1 MQACSQGP
9 QAPLPEMQ
17 THSNT
22 SHCAWIYYILQRIS
36 VCEEWGM
43 GEQSLADTMC
53 VCVCVYIYI
62 YIYVYIFSAGHGILY
77 YKAGY
82 E

>member
-1 MQACSQGP
+1 MQACSQRP

-22 SHCAWIYYILQRIS
+22 SHCAWIYYILQSIS

-43 GEQSLADTMC
+43 GEQSLADTM
-53 VCVCVYIYI
+53 YIYI
-62 YIYVYIFSAGHGILY
+62 YIYIPSAGHGILY